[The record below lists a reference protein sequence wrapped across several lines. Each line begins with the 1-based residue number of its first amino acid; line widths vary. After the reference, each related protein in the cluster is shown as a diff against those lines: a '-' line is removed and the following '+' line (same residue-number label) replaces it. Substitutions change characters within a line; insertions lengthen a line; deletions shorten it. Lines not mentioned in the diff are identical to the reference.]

1 MDAPYYCITNCIFL
15 LCFNGVHPWHSLII
29 FLPVYET
36 VLNEPAVITENTVDV
51 RLVGDCFIY
60 RNIFMCIACESKMA
74 TMAAYRDVV
83 APHQDWPVSTI
94 ISIV

>member
-1 MDAPYYCITNCIFL
+1 MWLPIQ
-15 LCFNGVHPWHSLII
+15 I

-36 VLNEPAVITENTVDV
+36 VVYEPAVITENSVDF

-83 APHQDWPVSTI
+83 APHQDWPVSSMI
-94 ISIV
+94 IIV